1 MLVFSDYTAPLA
13 PEIQK
18 LMAGRRIAQVPLGGG
33 IGYELD
39 PIDTHLNRAT
49 QEISYAARNS
59 WGMSDFTL
67 NFGTPGRWPGNFG
80 RIYGESA
87 PYRTHVGARTV
98 APKTRAP
105 CPSRELNVARGV
117 EA

>member
-1 MLVFSDYTAPLA
+1 MLVCDDYSPHVA
-13 PEIQK
+13 PEVRK
-18 LMAGRRIAQVPLGGG
+18 LTAGHRFAPIPLGGG
-33 IGYELD
+33 IGYELAPLD
-39 PIDTHLNRAT
+39 AQLNRSVKK
-49 QEISYAARNS
+49 ISYAARNS